1 MTEECII
8 KRLNERDETAL
19 EAIAA
24 QYGSLAGSLAMRIL
38 RNRQD
43 AEECVQDGLM
53 AVWETIPPLQPASLC
68 HYFVALVR
76 NRALDLY
83 RKEHREKRGGGTVA
97 QALEELKDCVAP
109 GSPEDE
115 VSARMLEEKINDY
128 LARLSERE
136 RNIFL
141 RRYYYAE
148 QVPDI
153 AEAYGMSPHRVSV
166 LLHRT
171 RNKLKQFLKKED
183 LL

>member
-1 MTEECII
+1 MTDEHII

-19 EAIAA
+19 EAIAGK
-24 QYGSLAGSLAMRIL
+24 YGSLAGSLAMRIL
-38 RNRQD
+38 RDPQD

-68 HYFVALVR
+68 SYFVALVR

-83 RKEHREKRGGGTVA
+83 KKDHREKRGGGVIA
-97 QALEELKDCVAP
+97 QALEELEDCAAP

-115 VSARMLEEKINDY
+115 LNARILEERINDY
-128 LARLSERE
+128 LGRLPERE

-148 QVPDI
+148 QVSDI
-153 AEAYGMSPHRVSV
+153 AECYGMSPHKVSV

-171 RNKLKQFLKKED
+171 RNKLKRFLKKED